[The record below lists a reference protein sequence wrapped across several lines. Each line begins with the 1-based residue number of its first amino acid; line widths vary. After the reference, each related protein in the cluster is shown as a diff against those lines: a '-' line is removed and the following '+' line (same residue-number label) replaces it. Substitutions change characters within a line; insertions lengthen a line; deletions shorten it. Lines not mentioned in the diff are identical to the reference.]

1 MNWFKDIKIGTKL
14 ILSFIIVVLFIGLVG
29 LIGIS
34 NMQKINAGAE
44 ELYGNNMLSL
54 NNLHSIHE
62 NTLKAQVSLMSLI
75 YVRDISKKQSL
86 EDKITQIGNE
96 NDKLTAEY
104 EKTGILE
111 GEERNDYNQYKT
123 DLENYKN
130 NRASIISLI
139 NDSKY
144 DEAELKM
151 HDLITGENKVFNDI
165 NELITI
171 NSKQAQDTNTQN
183 SIIYRRSATVM
194 VLIIIFALVT
204 ALTFGI
210 LIANMIT
217 RNIKRILAFAEGMK
231 NGDLTTNIHIES
243 KDEIGMLAYN
253 MNIASENT
261 KKIIG
266 NILNDAG
273 EINASSEELSATVEE
288 ISSQLEN
295 INESTKQI
303 TKLIEENSTSAEEIN
318 ASEQKIVST
327 ILELK
332 NNAYQ
337 ASSSSKDIKKRAL
350 EIKERAEKSSQE
362 AEILYKEKQKQILDA
377 IEHGKVVEDVKK
389 MAEVILKISKQ
400 TNLLALNAAIE
411 AARAGEQGKGFAIVA
426 EEIRKLAEQSSST
439 VFSIENIIEQV
450 QEDFENLSKSSEDI
464 LKFVDEKVSPD
475 YQMLVD
481 IGIQYEKDALFV
493 NTLADNLAEGTKQI
507 AESIEQTNKSIEYM
521 SASSE
526 ETSSSSQDILNSIND
541 ITKAIEEVANTAE
554 SQSKLAEELNAKVQK
569 FKI

>member
-1 MNWFKDIKIGTKL
+1 MNWFKDMKIGTKL
-14 ILSFIIVVLFIGLVG
+14 ISGFVIVVLFIGLVG

-34 NMQKINAGAE
+34 NMKKINVGAE
-44 ELYGNNMLSL
+44 DLYENNMVSL

-62 NTLKAQVSLMSLI
+62 NTLKAQVSLVSLI

-86 EDKITQIGNE
+86 EDKITQVGNE

-104 EKTGILE
+104 EKVGISE
-111 GEERNDYNQYKT
+111 GEERDDYNQYKT
-123 DLENYKN
+123 DREDYKSH
-130 NRASIISLI
+130 RASIINLI
-139 NDSKY
+139 NDGKY
-144 DEAELKM
+144 DEAELAM
-151 HDLITGENKVFNDI
+151 HDLTNRENKVFNDI
-165 NELITI
+165 NKLITI
-171 NSKQAQDTNTQN
+171 NDKQAQDTNTEN
-183 SIIYRRSATVM
+183 SIIYRKSATAM
-194 VLIIIFALVT
+194 VLIIIFSLVIALI
-204 ALTFGI
+204 FGI
-210 LIANMIT
+210 LITKMIT
-217 RNIKRILAFAEGMK
+217 RNIKKILAFSEAMK
-231 NGDLTTNIHIES
+231 SGDLTTNIHIED
-243 KDEIGMLAYN
+243 KDEIGMLAYD
-253 MNIASENT
+253 MNIATENT
-261 KKIIG
+261 KKLIG
-266 NILNDAG
+266 DILNDAG
-273 EINASSEELSATVEE
+273 DINASSEELSATVEE
-288 ISSQLEN
+288 ISSKLES

-318 ASEQKIVST
+318 ASEEKIVST

-337 ASSSSKDIKKRAL
+337 ASSSSKDIKQRAL
-350 EIKERAEKSSQE
+350 EIKERAEKSSEE
-362 AEILYKEKQKQILDA
+362 AEILYKEKQKQIIDA

-389 MAEVILKISKQ
+389 MAEVILRVSKQ

-411 AARAGEQGKGFAIVA
+411 AARAGEQGKGFAVVA

-439 VFSIENIIEQV
+439 VSSIENIIDQV
-450 QEDFENLSKSSEDI
+450 EEAFENLSKSSEDI

-526 ETSSSSQDILNSIND
+526 ENSSSSQDILNSIND
-541 ITKAIEEVANTAE
+541 ITKAMEEVANTAE
-554 SQSKLAEELNAKVQK
+554 SQAKLAEKLNIKVQK